1 MKTMIMVNAKKLHDC
16 LKFRQSMCALIA
28 TLTFSFSGMVRSAD
42 LKSEKISTHIVDR
55 KPAAVDE
62 EVLTVPLTNDESF
75 FTNENI
81 FAEDDAGVMKDM
93 KASLSG
99 WEATEE
105 YARVWN
111 LQDTGLYNT
120 PTTSQKRKYIAKK
133 MLRYADKRLSG
144 EMRKAGEGS
153 TLHSMSKVEK
163 NLRPNAA
170 VNVSKNFGFKFK
182 ARVLQGK
189 AIVDVK
195 NPWLECN
202 ATVALNGKAKLITR
216 KEFKEVGL
224 ASGAEFSINDS
235 TMLTY
240 IDQQVTDNVKARIS
254 NTNGVD
260 ADSRLEMMASF
271 PFNL

>member
-1 MKTMIMVNAKKLHDC
+1 MKTMIMMNAKNLHDC
-16 LKFRQSMCALIA
+16 LKFRQSLCALIA
-28 TLTFSFSGMVRSAD
+28 ALTFSYSGMVCAKDTR
-42 LKSEKISTHIVDR
+42 LEKSNEHKVDR

-75 FTNENI
+75 FTNDNM
-81 FAEDDAGVMKDM
+81 FAEDDSGVMKDM
-93 KASLSG
+93 KASLGG

-105 YARVWN
+105 YARLWN
-111 LQDTGLYNT
+111 LQETGMYNT
-120 PTTSQKRKYIAKK
+120 PTVSQKTKFISKK
-133 MLRYADKRLSG
+133 MMRYADKRLSG
-144 EMRKAGEGS
+144 EMKRADEGS
-153 TLHSMSKVEK
+153 ALHSMSRVEK

-170 VNVSKNFGFKFK
+170 LNVSKNFGFKFK

-195 NPWLECN
+195 NPWIECN
-202 ATVALNGKAKLITR
+202 ATVGINGKAKLITR
-216 KEFKEVGL
+216 KEFKEIGV
-224 ASGAEFSINDS
+224 ASGAEFSVNDS
-235 TMLTY
+235 TLLTY

-254 NTNGVD
+254 NTSGVD